1 MKRLTTASALALTAA
16 LTVSGPAAAQSQPT
30 TGPVATYWMTAQT
43 SSGMPGMSGMNR
55 GGAGYNPMA
64 MMSGGGVHKALTLQ
78 LQSSR
83 TTASPHAEH
92 LPPASL
98 GVGPSLPLLTPDAP
112 ERGPDYDRSAP
123 QDYGGSVRMLIYH
136 GCGEATGAGQP
147 LVIELSRTS
156 ASQFG
161 ALANNIRLSS
171 PTPPS
176 PGAGRTYGDWP
187 NSRESQTIP
196 PNGSLVGEHR
206 VQGDYTPDIAFSL
219 NGDQDFLAPL
229 QLTGVGPNDASGLGW
244 RSVPNARGYFALTM
258 GANEAG
264 DVIIWSSSDV
274 AIAPGMVPDFLSPG
288 DLDRLIAQKVVMPAT
303 TTRCPIPAAVLA
315 ASPQAMLRVIAFGG
329 EADFTYPPRPA
340 NRREPWNI
348 EHVVKVRYGST
359 ATTML
364 GMDMS
369 DMDMGDAADGARA
382 QDRNPPAPTVGDA
395 ARSILRG
402 LGGLR
407 RRN

>member
-16 LTVSGPAAAQSQPT
+16 VTVSGPAAAQSQPT
-30 TGPVATYWMTAQT
+30 TGPVATYWVTAQT
-43 SSGMPGMSGMNR
+43 TSGMPGMGGGM
-55 GGAGYNPMA
+55 GGRNFNPMA
-64 MMSGGGVHKALTLQ
+64 MMSGGGVQRTPTLQ

-83 TTASPHAEH
+83 TAPSPHAEH
-92 LPPASL
+92 LPPAVL

-112 ERGPDYDRSAP
+112 QGGPDYDRTAP

-136 GCGEATGAGQP
+136 DCGEATGAGQP
-147 LVIELSRTS
+147 VVIELSRNS

-176 PGAGRTYGDWP
+176 PGAGRTYGEWP
-187 NSRESQTIP
+187 NSRDSQTVP
-196 PNGSLVGEHR
+196 SNGSLVGQHK

-229 QLTGVGPNDASGLGW
+229 QLTGVGPNDASGLAW
-244 RSVPNARGYFALTM
+244 QSVPNARGYFALTM

-274 AIAPGMVPDFLSPG
+274 AIAPGMIPDFLSPG
-288 DLDRLIAQKVVMPAT
+288 DLDRLITQKVVMPAT

-369 DMDMGDAADGARA
+369 EFGADDEGDGARA
-382 QDRNPPAPTVGDA
+382 QDRDAPALPTVEDA
-395 ARSILRG
+395 ARSLLRG

>member
-16 LTVSGPAAAQSQPT
+16 LSVSGPAAAQSQPT

-43 SSGMPGMSGMNR
+43 SSGLPGM
-55 GGAGYNPMA
+55 GGAGSRGFNPMA
-64 MMSGGGVHKALTLQ
+64 MMSGGGVHKSLTLQ

-92 LPPASL
+92 LPPAAL
-98 GVGPSLPLLTPDAP
+98 GVGPSLPLITPDTP
-112 ERGPDYDRSAP
+112 QGQRDYDPGAP

-147 LVIELSRTS
+147 VVIELSRNS

-161 ALANNIRLSS
+161 ALANTIRLSS

-176 PGAGRTYGDWP
+176 PGPGRTYGDWP
-187 NSRESQTIP
+187 NSRDSQTVP
-196 PNGSLVGEHR
+196 PDASLVGDHK

-244 RSVPNARGYFALTM
+244 QSVPNARGYFALTM

-264 DVIIWSSSDV
+264 DVVIWSSSDV
-274 AIAPGMVPDFLSPG
+274 AISPGMIPDFLSPG
-288 DLDRLIAQKVVMPAT
+288 DLDRLIAQKVILPAT
-303 TTRCPIPAAVLA
+303 TTRCPIPSAVLA
-315 ASPQAMLRVIAFGG
+315 ASPQAMVKVTAFGG
-329 EADFTYPPRPA
+329 ETDFTYPPRPA

-348 EHVVKVRYGST
+348 EHVVKVRFGST

-369 DMDMGDAADGARA
+369 EFGADDENGGARA
-382 QDRNPPAPTVGDA
+382 QERGVPAPPTVQDA

>member
-16 LTVSGPAAAQSQPT
+16 LTVSGLAAAQTQPT

-43 SSGMPGMSGMNR
+43 SSGLPGM
-55 GGAGYNPMA
+55 GGAGGRGFNPMA
-64 MMSGGGVHKALTLQ
+64 MMSGGGVHKSLTLQ

-98 GVGPSLPLLTPDAP
+98 GVGPSLPLITPDMP
-112 ERGPDYDRSAP
+112 ERGPDYDRNAP

-147 LVIELSRTS
+147 VVIELSRNS

-176 PGAGRTYGDWP
+176 PGLGSTYGDWP
-187 NSRESQTIP
+187 NSRDSQTVP
-196 PNGSLVGEHR
+196 PNGSLVGAHK

-229 QLTGVGPNDASGLGW
+229 QLTGVGPNDGSGLGW
-244 RSVPNARGYFALTM
+244 QSVPNARGYFALTM
-258 GANEAG
+258 DANEAG
-264 DVIIWSSSDV
+264 DVVIWSSSDI
-274 AIAPGMVPDFLSPG
+274 AISPGMIPDFLSPG
-288 DLDRLIAQKVVMPAT
+288 DLDRLIAQKVVLPAT
-303 TTRCPIPAAVLA
+303 TTRCPIPGAVLA
-315 ASPQAMLRVIAFGG
+315 ASPQAMVKVTAFGG
-329 EADFTYPPRPA
+329 EADFSYPPRPA
-340 NRREPWNI
+340 NRRETWNI

-369 DMDMGDAADGARA
+369 DMDMGDGADGARA
-382 QDRNPPAPTVGDA
+382 QDRGVPTPPTVGDA
-395 ARSILRG
+395 ARSLLRG

>member
-16 LTVSGPAAAQSQPT
+16 LSVSGPAAAQSQPT

-43 SSGMPGMSGMNR
+43 SSGLPGM
-55 GGAGYNPMA
+55 GGAGSRGFNPMA
-64 MMSGGGVHKALTLQ
+64 MMSGGGVHKSLTLQ

-92 LPPASL
+92 LPPAAL
-98 GVGPSLPLLTPDAP
+98 GVGPSLPLITPDTP
-112 ERGPDYDRSAP
+112 QGQRDYDPGAP
-123 QDYGGSVRMLIYH
+123 HDYGGSVRMLIYH

-147 LVIELSRTS
+147 VVIELSRNS

-161 ALANNIRLSS
+161 ALANTIRLSS

-176 PGAGRTYGDWP
+176 PGPGRTYGDWP
-187 NSRESQTIP
+187 NSRDSQTVP
-196 PNGSLVGEHR
+196 PDASLVGDHK

-244 RSVPNARGYFALTM
+244 QSVPNARGYFALTM

-264 DVIIWSSSDV
+264 DVVIWSSSDV
-274 AIAPGMVPDFLSPG
+274 AISPGMIPDFLSPG
-288 DLDRLIAQKVVMPAT
+288 DLDRLIAQKVILPAT
-303 TTRCPIPAAVLA
+303 TTRCPIPSAVLA
-315 ASPQAMLRVIAFGG
+315 ASPQAMVKVTAFGG
-329 EADFTYPPRPA
+329 ETDFTHPPRPA

-348 EHVVKVRYGST
+348 EHVVKVRFGST

-369 DMDMGDAADGARA
+369 EFGADDENGGARA
-382 QDRNPPAPTVGDA
+382 QERGVPAPPTVQDA

>member
-16 LTVSGPAAAQSQPT
+16 MTVSGPAAAQSQPT
-30 TGPVATYWMTAQT
+30 TGPVAAYWMTAQT
-43 SSGMPGMSGMNR
+43 SSGLPGM
-55 GGAGYNPMA
+55 GGAGGRGFNPMA
-64 MMSGGGVHKALTLQ
+64 MMSGGGAHKTLTLQ

-83 TTASPHAEH
+83 ASASPHAEH
-92 LPPASL
+92 LPPALL
-98 GVGPSLPLLTPDAP
+98 GVGPSLPLITPDTP
-112 ERGPDYDRSAP
+112 ERGPNHDRTPP
-123 QDYGGSVRMLIYH
+123 QDYGGSARMLIYH

-147 LVIELSRTS
+147 VVIELSRNG

-176 PGAGRTYGDWP
+176 PGPGRTYGDWP
-187 NSRESQTIP
+187 NNRDSLTVP
-196 PNGSLVGEHR
+196 PDGSLVGDHR

-244 RSVPNARGYFALTM
+244 QSVPNARGYFALTM

-264 DVIIWSSSDV
+264 DVVIWSSSDV
-274 AIAPGMVPDFLSPG
+274 AIAPGMIPDFLSPG
-288 DLDRLIAQKVVMPAT
+288 DLERLITQKVILPAT
-303 TTRCPIPAAVLA
+303 TTRCPIPSAVMTAA
-315 ASPQAMLRVIAFGG
+315 PQSMLRVTAFGG

-340 NRREPWNI
+340 NRRETWNI

-369 DMDMGDAADGARA
+369 GMDMGDGADDARV
-382 QDRNPPAPTVGDA
+382 QDRGQPAPTVGDA
-395 ARSILRG
+395 ARSLLRG